1 MNFNPFLFRG
11 VVSNIVFIDNLLRM
25 IDKKKGKDLTY
36 ALSLISY
43 SLIYLE

>member
-36 ALSLISY
+36 TLSLFS
-43 SLIYLE
+43 